1 MYFFIFSIFL
11 ILFSPPPLEKKNKKT
26 KQNNITDSERLIE
39 ETSFS
44 GVILPSPEWKTLD
57 YIGRN
62 ARITYRVRVQCGATY
77 YNTTCT
83 TFCRPRNDQFGHYN
97 CGPQGEK
104 ICLNGW
110 MGDNCELA
118 ICKPGCD
125 PIHGKCD
132 KPGECE

>member
-1 MYFFIFSIFL
+1 MN
-11 ILFSPPPLEKKNKKT
+11 SPPPLWRLPE
-26 KQNNITDSERLIE
+26 DAERLIE

-44 GVILPSPEWKTLD
+44 SVILPSPEWKTLD
-57 YIGRN
+57 HIGRN
-62 ARITYRVRVQCGATY
+62 ARITYRVRVQCAATY

-110 MGDNCELA
+110 MGDNCEKA

-125 PIHGKCD
+125 PMRGKCD

>member
-1 MYFFIFSIFL
+1 M
-11 ILFSPPPLEKKNKKT
+11 
-26 KQNNITDSERLIE
+26 
-39 ETSFS
+39 
-44 GVILPSPEWKTLD
+44 ILPSPEWKTLD

>member
-1 MYFFIFSIFL
+1 M
-11 ILFSPPPLEKKNKKT
+11 KRQTN
-26 KQNNITDSERLIE
+26 DSERLIE
-39 ETSFS
+39 EASFS

-57 YIGRN
+57 HIGRN
-62 ARITYRVRVQCGATY
+62 ARITYRVRVQCAATY

-83 TFCRPRNDQFGHYN
+83 TFCRPRNDQFGHYT

-110 MGDNCELA
+110 TGDNCEKA

-125 PIHGKCD
+125 PVHGTCQQ
-132 KPGECE
+132 PGECE